1 MSSIKEC
8 FLLLEKLFGEKLP
21 EVNLEKM
28 NINEN
33 NSQNLEITKN
43 NKKLITKD
51 FVKEKNAE
59 LFLGKK
65 RERNNEKGTQK
76 SKLIFNLKKV
86 TDKQKE
92 KKLEQKAMYRG
103 SKYRGVSKNG
113 NCWQVL
119 IMYDRHKY
127 YIGNFKSEDEAAKVY
142 DECAIK
148 YHKEKAILNFYH

>member
-21 EVNLEKM
+21 EVNLEKI

-103 SKYRGVSKNG
+103 SK
-113 NCWQVL
+113 
-119 IMYDRHKY
+119 
-127 YIGNFKSEDEAAKVY
+127 
-142 DECAIK
+142 
-148 YHKEKAILNFYH
+148 